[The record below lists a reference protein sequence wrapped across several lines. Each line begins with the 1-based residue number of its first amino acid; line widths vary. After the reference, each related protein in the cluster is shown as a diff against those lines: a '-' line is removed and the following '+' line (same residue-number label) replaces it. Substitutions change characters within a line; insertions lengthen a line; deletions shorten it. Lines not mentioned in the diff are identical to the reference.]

1 MTKDLSKCPRCDAK
15 MSQMSKDIQN
25 SIICENCGVYKH
37 GTQEFVFS
45 YGLIV
50 IEKKKY
56 TGYMPVIEKK
66 DLPEISR
73 AILGKKVLRVFNNNT
88 ITLESL

>member
-1 MTKDLSKCPRCDAK
+1 MTKDLSKCPRCGAK
-15 MSQMSKDIQN
+15 MSQMSKDIKN
-25 SIICENCGVYKH
+25 SIICEKCGVYKH

-56 TGYMPVIEKK
+56 TGYMPVINKE
-66 DLPEISR
+66 DLPELSK
-73 AILGKKVLRVFNNNT
+73 AILGKKSLRIFNNNM
-88 ITLESL
+88 ITVESL